1 MAAINHRMDQAYDLF
16 ISSVTP
22 LSRPDRAG
30 KALKPPSGGDEAVKN
45 GLADELANPQDYLN
59 GLAAK
64 RGQVGKPAQSDSLR
78 ARAIEM
84 QNQL

>member
-1 MAAINHRMDQAYDLF
+1 M
-16 ISSVTP
+16 
-22 LSRPDRAG
+22 
-30 KALKPPSGGDEAVKN
+30 KATEATLYSGEEAVNN

-59 GLAAK
+59 GLAASVAK
-64 RGQVGKPAQSDSLR
+64 SAKQVQSISLR